1 MFGGLCQNIL
11 QCRCGFS
18 RELQVQYIPD
28 VIPLQIN
35 GLDIQTC
42 FENYFNPEEI
52 DWKCPNCRQSK
63 VQKVSLLI
71 TEPKVLILQLMRYKF
86 DETQE
91 KVTKIHQKM
100 ILRKSL
106 KLHSGKNYSLRSV
119 INHIGEDTQSGHYN
133 VMLFDKETEK
143 CILLDDEIISYN
155 ETFKEMETTSYLYIY
170 VAD

>member
-1 MFGGLCQNIL
+1 
-11 QCRCGFS
+11 
-18 RELQVQYIPD
+18 
-28 VIPLQIN
+28 
-35 GLDIQTC
+35 
-42 FENYFNPEEI
+42 
-52 DWKCPNCRQSK
+52 
-63 VQKVSLLI
+63 
-71 TEPKVLILQLMRYKF
+71 MRYKF

-106 KLHSGKNYSLRSV
+106 KLHSGKNDSLRSV
-119 INHIGEDTQSGHYN
+119 INNFGEDTQSGHYN